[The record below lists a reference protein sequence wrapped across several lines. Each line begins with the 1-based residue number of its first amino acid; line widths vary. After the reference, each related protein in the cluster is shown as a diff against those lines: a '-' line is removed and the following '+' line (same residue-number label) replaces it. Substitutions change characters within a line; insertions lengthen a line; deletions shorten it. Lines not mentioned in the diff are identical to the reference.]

1 MLRELRIKNFTIID
15 NLSINFEAG
24 LNVLTGETGAGKSII
39 VDAIG
44 LILGDRASPD
54 MIKTGS
60 KESSIEAYFDNK
72 KHPLLDELDIDSDDG
87 IIIRRNISAHGKG
100 RAYIND
106 TSVSLQT
113 LAVIGEGLID
123 IHGQH
128 EHQGLL
134 KKDNHILFLDGFVG
148 GLTEDAAS
156 LRSLHSEVATLRNRV
171 SELKDR
177 IRERSQKIEF
187 LRFQINE
194 IDSANLKAGEKEAI
208 EDEMKILLNLNRLK
222 ESSETA
228 YSLLYDSEGSCLEQ
242 MSNAVLRIRD
252 MLNFD
257 PDAKELLNIVDSII
271 PQIEDAALLL
281 RKFKDKYDIDPQR
294 LTELDER
301 LDIIKRLQKKY
312 GEGVDEILKYKD
324 KAEEELKSLQYADEQ
339 QEALETELN
348 AKDNELKAMAEGLSE
363 KRLATAKKMEKL
375 IITELHELGFQ
386 KAVLKIDMKRK
397 ETVSAGGIDDVEFL
411 FSANPGEPAKPLT
424 KVASGGELS
433 RIMLALKCIEIQ
445 KTEDTCLRA
454 THRQRRQ
461 NSEVRSQESKKDKS
475 PELITHNSELRTL
488 IFDEV
493 DAGIGGITAQHVG
506 KRLKTISNNY
516 QVLCITHLPQIAA
529 MADNH
534 LKVEKVMG
542 KDAVKVNIESLTGNK
557 RQEELARML
566 SGTVTEVSLKHA
578 EELLRS

>member
-15 NLSINFEAG
+15 DLSINFEPG

-60 KESSIEAYFDNK
+60 REASIEAYFDNK
-72 KHPLLDELDIDSDDG
+72 DHPLLKELDINSDDG
-87 IIIRRNISAHGKG
+87 ILIRRNISSQGKG

-113 LAVIGEGLID
+113 LAGIGEGLID

-134 KKDNHILFLDGFVG
+134 KKDNHLLFLDSFA

-156 LRSLHSEVATLRNRV
+156 LQALYNEVISLRNKV
-171 SELKDR
+171 NELKER
-177 IRERSQKIEF
+177 IRERNQRIEF

-194 IDSANLKAGEKEAI
+194 IESANLKNGEREAI
-208 EDEMKILLNLNRLK
+208 EEEMKILLNLSRLK

-228 YSLLYDSEGSCLEQ
+228 YSLIYDSEGSCLEQ
-242 MSNAVLRIRD
+242 MSNAASKIRD

-257 PDAKELLNIVDSII
+257 PDAKELLDIVESTI

-281 RKFKDKYDIDPQR
+281 RRFKDKYDIDPQR

-301 LDIIKRLQKKY
+301 LDLIKRIEKKY
-312 GEGVDEILKYKD
+312 GKGVDEILKYRD
-324 KAEEELKSLQYADEQ
+324 KAEEEMKGLEYADEQ
-339 QEALETELN
+339 QEALEAELN
-348 AKDNELKAMAEGLSE
+348 AKDNELKAMAGGLSQ
-363 KRLATAKKMEKL
+363 KRGATAKKMEKMVVS
-375 IITELHELGFQ
+375 ELHELGFQ
-386 KAVLKIDMKRK
+386 KADFKVDIKKKDAV
-397 ETVSAGGIDDVEFL
+397 TASGIDDVEFL
-411 FSANPGEPAKPLT
+411 FSANPGEPAKSLI

-433 RIMLALKCIEIQ
+433 RIILALKCIEI
-445 KTEDTCLRA
+445 KEAIGNRLKA
-454 THRQRRQ
+454 KG
-461 NSEVRSQESKKDKS
+461 E
-475 PELITHNSELRTL
+475 RTL

-506 KRLKTISNNY
+506 KRLKAISNNY

-542 KDAVKVNIESLTGNK
+542 KDAVKVSIEPLTGNK
-557 RQEELARML
+557 RQDEIARML
-566 SGTVTEVSLKHA
+566 SGKITDVSLKHA
-578 EELLRS
+578 KELLGV

>member
-15 NLSINFEAG
+15 DLSIKFETG

-44 LILGDRASPD
+44 IILGDKASPD

-72 KHPLLDELDIDSDDG
+72 NHPLLKELEIDSDDG
-87 IIIRRNISAHGKG
+87 IIIRRNISSHGKG

-113 LAVIGEGLID
+113 LAVIGESLID

-134 KKDNHILFLDGFVG
+134 KKDSHLFFLDAFA
-148 GLTEDAAS
+148 GLIEDAAS
-156 LRSLHSEVATLRNRV
+156 LQVLYNEVISLRNRV
-171 SELKDR
+171 NELKER
-177 IRERSQKIEF
+177 IRERSQRIEF

-194 IDSANLKAGEKEAI
+194 IDSANLRHGEKEAI
-208 EDEMKILLNLNRLK
+208 EEEMKILLNLSKLK

-228 YSLLYDSEGSCLEQ
+228 YRLLYDSEGACLEQ
-242 MSNAVLRIRD
+242 MSNAASRIRD
-252 MLNFD
+252 MVNFD
-257 PDAKELLNIVDSII
+257 PGAKGILDIVESAI

-281 RKFKDKYDIDPQR
+281 RKFKDKYDIDPQK
-294 LTELDER
+294 LSEIDER
-301 LDIIKRLQKKY
+301 LDLIKRLEKKY
-312 GEGVDEILKYKD
+312 GEGIDEILRYKSN
-324 KAEEELKSLQYADEQ
+324 AEEELKGLVTAEEQ
-339 QEALETELN
+339 QETFEAGLN
-348 AKDNELKAMAEGLSE
+348 AKYNELKAMAEGLSQ
-363 KRLATAKKMEKL
+363 KRKAIAKSMEKMVVS
-375 IITELHELGFQ
+375 ELHELGFQ
-386 KAVLKIDMKRK
+386 KADFKVDIKKKDIV
-397 ETVSAGGIDDVEFL
+397 TAIGIDDVEFL
-411 FSANPGEPAKPLT
+411 FSANPGEPPKPLI

-445 KTEDTCLRA
+445 KTED
-454 THRQRRQ
+454 RRQ
-461 NSEVRSQESKKDKS
+461 KTDKKSNK
-475 PELITHNSELRTL
+475 TL

-506 KRLKTISNNY
+506 NRLKAISNNY
-516 QVLCITHLPQIAA
+516 QVICITHLPQIAA

-542 KDAVKVNIESLTGNK
+542 KDVVKVGIEPLSGSK
-557 RQEELARML
+557 RQDEIARML
-566 SGTVTEVSLKHA
+566 SGKITDMSLKHA
-578 EELLRS
+578 KELLSH

>member
-72 KHPLLDELDIDSDDG
+72 KHPLLEELDIDSDDG
-87 IIIRRNISAHGKG
+87 IIIRRNISAHSKG

-106 TSVSLQT
+106 SSVSLQT
-113 LAVIGEGLID
+113 LAAIGECLIN

-134 KKDNHILFLDGFVG
+134 KKDNHLLFLDGFG

-156 LRSLHSEVATLRNRV
+156 LHSLHSKAAALRNRV

-177 IRERSQKIEF
+177 IRERSQRIEF

-208 EDEMKILLNLNRLK
+208 EDEMKILLNLSRLK

-228 YSLLYDSEGSCLEQ
+228 YSLIYDSEGSCLEQ
-242 MSNAVLRIRD
+242 MSNAASRIRD

-281 RKFKDKYDIDPQR
+281 RKFKDRYDIDPQR

-301 LDIIKRLQKKY
+301 LDMIKRLQKKY
-312 GEGVDEILKYKD
+312 GEGVDEILKYRD
-324 KAEEELKSLQYADEQ
+324 KAEEELRNLEYADEQ

-363 KRLATAKKMEKL
+363 KRQATAKKMEKL

-433 RIMLALKCIEIQ
+433 RIMLALKCIEISQ
-445 KTEDTCLRA
+445 ESRVK
-454 THRQRRQ
+454 
-461 NSEVRSQESKKDKS
+461 SQESKKDKS
-475 PELITHNSELRTL
+475 PEPITHNSELRTL

-506 KRLKTISNNY
+506 KRLKAISNNY

-578 EELLRS
+578 EELLNTEK